1 MRAMLGPMTIRL
13 VMITHAP
20 TAATREARFP
30 ADEPLD
36 ARGATAMAGAD
47 RGAPRRFDRV
57 VRGPER
63 RCDAT
68 SQGLG
73 LDAIVDPAL
82 TDLDLGAWRGRTLPE
97 LESSQ
102 PVELGAWLT
111 DPHAAPHGGESLSSL
126 VERVTVWLDELPGER
141 VRMAA
146 ITHPAIVRAAVLRVL
161 GAPLSCFWR
170 LDSAPLT
177 QTWLTR
183 HGGRWQLRETGHPL
197 TPSGD
202 AG

>member
-20 TAATREARFP
+20 TAATRDARFP

-36 ARGATAMAGAD
+36 ARGADAAAA
-47 RGAPRRFDRV
+47 RGVLGRFDRV

-68 SQGLG
+68 ARALG
-73 LDAIVDPAL
+73 LDAVVDPAL
-82 TDLDLGAWRGRTLPE
+82 ADLDLGTWRGRTLPE
-97 LESSQ
+97 LEASR
-102 PVELGAWLT
+102 PAELGAWLA
-111 DPHAAPHGGESLSSL
+111 DPHAAPHGGESLTSL
-126 VERVTVWLDELPGER
+126 MERVTGWLDDLPGER
-141 VRMAA
+141 VRIAA
-146 ITHPAIVRAAVLRVL
+146 LTHPAVVRAAVLRVL
-161 GAPLSCFWR
+161 GAPPSCFWR

-177 QTWLTR
+177 QTRLTR

-202 AG
+202 TG